1 MTYYTRL
8 RDTTVKIE
16 HYLIDPFNNKSN
28 RDPFNE
34 NTGKFR
40 IKVGLDP
47 RKYTDGYYP
56 SYQEPDYWLGYLKKN
71 DPGKWNKAVK
81 ELYKELKSYL
91 VRPKNYQY

>member
-8 RDTTVKIE
+8 RDTKVKIE

-34 NTGKFR
+34 NIGKFR
-40 IKVGLDP
+40 IMVGLDP

-91 VRPKNYQY
+91 VKPKNYQY